1 MVRVTP
7 LRIKRKKMQKGKPH
21 FAEASSG
28 KFIVFE
34 GSDGSGKTTQAKL
47 LVSYLVKNKIA
58 YKHISFPRYTDS
70 LWGKMVRR
78 YLNGDF
84 GKLDSY
90 LASMLYAGDRFSA
103 SLEIRKWLIE
113 GKLVVCDR
121 YVASNIG
128 HQAGKM
134 DSLSDQNKFIKW
146 LENLEYGENKIP
158 REDLVIYLNVPVEVS
173 RKLMSTRKKLDI
185 HEKEK
190 KHLDHAF
197 SVYSR
202 IAKARAYWQ
211 TIDCTKN
218 GELLSPDKVHANVLE
233 ILKKKKIV

>member
-1 MVRVTP
+1 MR
-7 LRIKRKKMQKGKPH
+7 KGKPRVTKVKR
-21 FAEASSG
+21 G
-28 KFIVFE
+28 KFIRRKAPLIVFE

-47 LVSYLVKNKIA
+47 LVGYLAKNRIP

-78 YLNGDF
+78 YLDGDF
-84 GKLDSY
+84 GKLDAY

-103 SLEIRKWLIE
+103 ASLIRKWLTDGMI
-113 GKLVVCDR
+113 VVCDR

-134 DSLSDQNKFIKW
+134 EKVGDQNKFIKW
-146 LENLEYGENKIP
+146 LEKLEYEENRIP
-158 REDLVIYLNVPVEVS
+158 REDLVLYLNVSVEVS

-190 KHLDHAF
+190 RHLDHAF
-197 SVYSR
+197 AVYSR
-202 IAKARAYWQ
+202 IAKVRAYWQ

-218 GELLSPDKVHANVLE
+218 GELLLPTEVHSMVLE
-233 ILKKKKIV
+233 ILKKKKII

>member
-1 MVRVTP
+1 MAKKGRFI
-7 LRIKRKKMQKGKPH
+7 RRKAP
-21 FAEASSG
+21 
-28 KFIVFE
+28 FIVFE

-47 LVSYLVKNKIA
+47 LVKNLVKNKISH
-58 YKHISFPRYTDS
+58 KHISFPRYLDS
-70 LWGKMVRR
+70 AWGAMVRR

-84 GKLDSY
+84 GKLDAY

-103 SLEIRKWLIE
+103 APEIRKWLAE

-134 DSLSDQNKFIKW
+134 EKVSDQNKFIKW
-146 LENLEYGENKIP
+146 LEKLEYEENKIP

-173 RKLMSTRKKLDI
+173 RRLMSTRKKADI
-185 HEKEK
+185 HEDDK

-202 IAKARAYWQ
+202 IAKVRKYWSK
-211 TIDCTKN
+211 IDCTNK
-218 GELLSPDKVHANVLE
+218 GRLLSPDETHVKVLE
-233 ILKKKKIV
+233 VLRKKKFI

>member
-1 MVRVTP
+1 
-7 LRIKRKKMQKGKPH
+7 MQKGRPH
-21 FAEASSG
+21 FAKASRG
-28 KFIVFE
+28 KFIRRKAPLIVFE
-34 GSDGSGKTTQAKL
+34 GSDGSGKTIQAKL
-47 LVSYLVKNKIA
+47 LENFLVKNKIP

-70 LWGKMVRR
+70 LWGAMVRR
-78 YLNGDF
+78 YLNGEF

-103 SLEIRKWLIE
+103 ASQIRKWLGE

-134 DSLSDQNKFIKW
+134 EKVIDQNKFIKW
-146 LENLEYGENKIP
+146 LEELEYEENGIS
-158 REDLVIYLNVPVEVS
+158 REDLVIYLNVPVAVS
-173 RKLMSTRKKLDI
+173 RKLMSTRKKSDI
-185 HEKEK
+185 HEKDK

-202 IAKARAYWQ
+202 IAKTRKYWSK
-211 TIDCTKN
+211 IDCTKK
-218 GELLSPDKVHANVLE
+218 GELLSPEKVHEKVLE
-233 ILKKKKIV
+233 ILKKKKYIHE

>member
-1 MVRVTP
+1 M
-7 LRIKRKKMQKGKPH
+7 
-21 FAEASSG
+21 SG
-28 KFIVFE
+28 KFIRRKAPLIVFE

-47 LVSYLVKNKIA
+47 LVSYLAKNKIPH
-58 YKHISFPRYTDS
+58 KHISFPRYTDS
-70 LWGKMVRR
+70 AWGAMVRR

-84 GKLDSY
+84 GKLDAY

-103 SLEIRKWLIE
+103 ASLIRKWLTDGMI
-113 GKLVVCDR
+113 VVCDR

-134 DSLSDQNKFIKW
+134 EKVSDQNKFIKW
-146 LENLEYGENKIP
+146 LEKLEYEENKIP
-158 REDLVIYLNVPVEVS
+158 REDLVLYLKVPVEVA

-197 SVYSR
+197 GVYSR
-202 IAKARAYWQ
+202 IAKARKYWSKV
-211 TIDCTKN
+211 DCTKN
-218 GELLSPDKVHANVLE
+218 GELLLPERVHEKVLG
-233 ILKKKKIV
+233 ILKKKRYI

>member
-1 MVRVTP
+1 M
-7 LRIKRKKMQKGKPH
+7 
-21 FAEASSG
+21 SG

-34 GSDGSGKTTQAKL
+34 GSDGSGKKTQAKL
-47 LVSYLVKNKIA
+47 LIKYLVKNKISH
-58 YKHISFPRYTDS
+58 KHISFPRYTDS
-70 LWGKMVRR
+70 LWGAMVRR

-84 GKLDSY
+84 GKLDAY

-103 SLEIRKWLIE
+103 ASQIRKWLLE

-134 DSLSDQNKFIKW
+134 RNVSDQNKFIKW
-146 LENLEYGENKIP
+146 LEKLEYGENGIP

-173 RKLMSTRKKLDI
+173 RKLMSSREKLDI
-185 HEKEK
+185 HEEDK

-197 SVYSR
+197 SVYSG
-202 IAKARAYWQ
+202 IAKARKYWSSV
-211 TIDCTKN
+211 DCTKK
-218 GELLSPDKVHANVLE
+218 GELLSPTEVHGKVLE
-233 ILKKKKIV
+233 ILNKKKFI

>member
-1 MVRVTP
+1 M
-7 LRIKRKKMQKGKPH
+7 
-21 FAEASSG
+21 SG

-47 LVSYLVKNKIA
+47 LTGYLVKNKVP

-103 SLEIRKWLIE
+103 SSEILRWLSE

-134 DSLSDQNKFIKW
+134 ESVVDQNKFIKW
-146 LENLEYGENKIP
+146 LENLEYKENKIP
-158 REDLVIYLNVPVEVS
+158 REDLVIYLNVPVDVS
-173 RKLMSTRKKLDI
+173 RKLMNTRKKLDI

-197 SVYSR
+197 AVYSR

-218 GELLSPDKVHANVLE
+218 GELLAPFAIHEKIISA
-233 ILKKKKIV
+233 LKKKKII

>member
-1 MVRVTP
+1 MA
-7 LRIKRKKMQKGKPH
+7 KKGR
-21 FAEASSG
+21 
-28 KFIVFE
+28 FIVFE

-47 LVSYLVKNKIA
+47 LTGYLVKNKIP

-103 SLEIRKWLIE
+103 SPEIRKWLVE

-134 DSLSDQNKFIKW
+134 ESVVDQNKFIKW
-146 LENLEYGENKIP
+146 LEKLEYKENKIP
-158 REDLVIYLNVPVEVS
+158 REDLVIYLSVPVEVS
-173 RKLMSTRKKLDI
+173 RKLLSTRKKLDI

-197 SVYSR
+197 GVYSR
-202 IAKARAYWQ
+202 IAKSRDYWQ
-211 TIDCTKN
+211 IVECTK
-218 GELLSPDKVHANVLE
+218 GEKLLSPLEVHEKVLG
-233 ILKKKKIV
+233 ILRKKKYINE

>member
-1 MVRVTP
+1 M
-7 LRIKRKKMQKGKPH
+7 LRSKLQTQNSKLKIITK
-21 FAEASSG
+21 G

-47 LVSYLVKNKIA
+47 LTEYLAKNKIP
-58 YKHISFPRYTDS
+58 YKHISFPRYTES
-70 LWGKMVRR
+70 LWGAMVRR
-78 YLNGDF
+78 YLDGDF

-103 SLEIRKWLIE
+103 SSQIRKWLVE

-134 DSLSDQNKFIKW
+134 ANVSDQNNFINW
-146 LENLEYGENKIP
+146 LEKLEYEENEIP
-158 REDLVIYLNVPVEVS
+158 REDLVIYLSVPVEVS

-185 HEKEK
+185 HESEK
-190 KHLDHAF
+190 KHLEHAF
-197 SVYSR
+197 SVYGR
-202 IAKARAYWQ
+202 IARARDYWQ
-211 TIDCTKN
+211 TIECTKK
-218 GELLSPDKVHANVLE
+218 GKLLAPFLIHEKILS
-233 ILKKKKIV
+233 ILKKKKII